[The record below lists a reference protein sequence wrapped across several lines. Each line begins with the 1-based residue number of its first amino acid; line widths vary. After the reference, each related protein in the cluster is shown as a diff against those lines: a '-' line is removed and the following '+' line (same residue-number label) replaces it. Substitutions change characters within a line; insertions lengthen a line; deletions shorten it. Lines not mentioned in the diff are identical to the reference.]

1 MDKLTPKAT
10 IQNALFTGVWNLTM
24 LEIAA
29 GNCAGKSLI
38 TGTWQEITARNKQ
51 NKSRTQTQ

>member
-51 NKSRTQTQ
+51 NKNRT